1 MTVEL
6 KNFRKAYTWSYTS
19 FPDAEFCGVLVDGK
33 YIHIS
38 CTFDSVEEAEA
49 ALSLYLSVKQY
60 HSSSF
65 TLNEEYVA
73 NI

>member
-38 CTFDSVEEAEA
+38 CTFDSVEEAED

>member
-19 FPDAEFCGVLVDGK
+19 FPDAEFCGAFVDGK
-33 YIHIS
+33 YIHIN
-38 CTFDSVEEAEA
+38 CTFDSVEEAED
-49 ALSLYLSVKQY
+49 ALNLYLSVKQY

-65 TLNEEYVA
+65 TLNVEYCA